1 MPGGRAGGGGGH
13 ASGGG
18 GGRVGGSFGGSRSSG
33 SSFGGYRAG
42 GGSRGSFYPSVG
54 SRPVRDYTPR
64 SSQRYNVPSSMRP
77 SYRTSRPIIYAGPI
91 YHSSG
96 HSGSS
101 SSKPGTA
108 AHAGG
113 ASGGSSSSSGNSGC
127 ATLLIVFL
135 VFGLILLLFGALAG
149 RGGSSS
155 GGVTASTVQR
165 EPLAASA
172 VKETG
177 YYEDNIGMI
186 NSSSAL
192 QAGMKQF
199 YQETGVQPFL
209 YTTPDVNGDYDP
221 SNTTLEA
228 YAQTLYSELFD
239 DDGHFLVIIYDADP
253 SGFGYYYIPGN
264 AAKAVMD
271 AEALSIF
278 EGYVNA
284 DFDQYYDSPAG
295 YFSNVFS
302 DTSSRI
308 MQVTKS
314 PLIKVGMVIIL
325 VAGIAL
331 LYLWW
336 KKAKEKKI
344 EEMEKAQQI
353 LDADIGEL
361 IKDPE
366 LEALEQ
372 KYGDK
377 KDQ

>member
-18 GGRVGGSFGGSRSSG
+18 GGRIGGGSFGGSRGGG

-64 SSQRYNVPSSMRP
+64 SNQRYNVPPAMRP
-77 SYRTSRPIIYAGPI
+77 SYRTSRPIIYTGPI

-101 SSKPGTA
+101 SSKPSTS

-113 ASGGSSSSSGNSGC
+113 ASGGSSSSGNSGC
-127 ATLLIVFL
+127 GTLLIVLL

-149 RGGSSS
+149 HGGGTT

-177 YYEDNIGMI
+177 YYEDNIGII

-209 YTTPDVNGDYDP
+209 YLTPDVNGEYDP
-221 SNTTLEA
+221 LKPALED

-239 DDGHFLVIIYDADP
+239 DDGHFLVIIYDADY

-264 AAKAVMD
+264 AAKVVMD
-271 AEALSIF
+271 AEALDIF
-278 EGYVNA
+278 KGYVNA

-295 YFSNVFS
+295 YFSKVFS

-314 PLIKVGMVIIL
+314 PLLKVGMVIIL